1 MRFTFMTQRF
11 ERLTKFG
18 LQFGWRIAHHREPTA
33 AGWPVLGK
41 RGYDHQTARPDRA
54 KHLLHIG
61 SPILDEDKPAC
72 TKCPVHCY
80 KRTQREQVRSVM
92 RYASPRM
99 LWRQPSKAALHM
111 LDKLR
116 NVEHPLATHRK
127 RTPPR

>member
-61 SPILDEDKPAC
+61 SPILDTGQEMEHRAIVPDIVGVLWQFGAQDIGFQPLH
-72 TKCPVHCY
+72 PFGH
-80 KRTQREQVRSVM
+80 RTQS
-92 RYASPRM
+92 
-99 LWRQPSKAALHM
+99 
-111 LDKLR
+111 
-116 NVEHPLATHRK
+116 
-127 RTPPR
+127 